1 MHADGQVVDQMGAQT
16 ALKGKHQDGCS
27 TAMKTLKGVVGRVR
41 AVVAPRCSV
50 VSGPAGSR

>member
-27 TAMKTLKGVVGRVR
+27 TAMQTLKGVVGRVR

-50 VSGPAGSR
+50 VSGPAGSC